1 VEPFAKGGARVR
13 TKRLWIF
20 LVGLVLTVGGLTP
33 AIYFALGA
41 LLGGFYAAVL
51 GVALYFGAM
60 FGSTHLW
67 NTKWLERSGR
77 LRADERGLWLDDAI
91 VVPRS
96 VLRHGSVIQRDGVA
110 YVRLGRWLQ
119 PVEIVVE
126 DELEGGA
133 LLAAMRLDAARSVG
147 QFTMNHG
154 SYASSWLKAIAGVVA
169 FLVGTSLVILS
180 TWNPV
185 VLFGWL
191 IAAMVASFVW
201 AANQFVRVS
210 VGADGVH
217 LRRLLARPRFIAF
230 GALESA
236 TIEGKNVT
244 IRTRDGLTFVVH
256 HLSSGKGWKPL
267 LYRDRADE
275 GQLLVDR
282 INAQAEMHRRGGPD
296 VRVLARGARSTSEWL
311 QAVARASD
319 EHASFRE
326 PAVPIDELWRI
337 VEDPVASTTARA
349 GAALALRT
357 KLDEPG
363 RARLRVV
370 ADACAAPKLR
380 VALQTAA
387 SDAKPETLEEAFE
400 PLEDEGAR
408 RAGA

>member
-1 VEPFAKGGARVR
+1 MSFAKEGARVR
-13 TKRLWIF
+13 TKRLWLF
-20 LVGLVLTVGGLTP
+20 LLGLVLTLGGLTP
-33 AIYFALGA
+33 AIYLALGA
-41 LLGGFYAAVL
+41 VLGGLHTAL
-51 GVALYFGAM
+51 IGLPLYFAAM
-60 FGSTHLW
+60 FGGAHLW

-96 VLRHGSVIQRDGVA
+96 VLRHGSVIHRDGA
-110 YVRLGRWLQ
+110 TYVRLGRWLQ

-126 DELEGGA
+126 DDLEGGA

-154 SYASSWLKAIAGVVA
+154 TYRSSWVKAFIGVVA
-169 FLVGTSLVILS
+169 FAVGTIEVILA
-180 TWNPV
+180 TWSPV
-185 VLFGWL
+185 ILFTWL
-191 IAAMVASFVW
+191 FAAFVTSIAW

-210 VGADGVH
+210 VGADGIH
-217 LRRLLARPRFIAF
+217 LRRFLARARFIAF

-244 IRTRDGLTFVVH
+244 IETRDGRTFVVH

-282 INAQAEMHRRGGPD
+282 INEQAETHRRGGPE
-296 VRVLARGARSTSEWL
+296 VRVLARGARTTSEWL
-311 QAVARASD
+311 REVSRASD

-357 KLDEPG
+357 KLDDPG
-363 RARLRVV
+363 RVRLRVV
-370 ADACAAPKLR
+370 ADACASPKLR

-387 SDAKPETLEEAFE
+387 SDAKPESLEEAFE
-400 PLEDEGAR
+400 PLEDENLR
-408 RAGA
+408 RARA